1 MTRIRSALLAAS
13 TLFAAACADAG
24 QPTSPDAAPP
34 AAARQEGGK
43 IDLGALSRTVPGFGG
58 AYLENGVPVVFLT
71 NPADRAHA
79 ERALAG
85 YLGASGLK
93 AAQVKVR
100 KADFTFAQLDRYHR
114 SLVDALGEPGVVF
127 TDLDEANNRV
137 TIGVEHAAAGNKARS
152 LAAMA
157 GVPASA
163 VRIQPAE
170 PIHFAVT
177 LRDVVSP
184 VQAGLQIH
192 FGNYVCTIGFNAAH
206 STGASFVTN
215 SHCSNQQGGT
225 EGTVYYQPLS
235 STAPTPIAD
244 EAADPVY
251 AKGLA
256 GCPKGK
262 RCRYSDSS
270 RALYRAGVVNTLG
283 LIARTSARSTSS
295 ATLTIDPL
303 NPFFTITGEDA
314 SQVVGQQV
322 NKIGRTTGWT
332 YGNVT
337 NTCVNTSVSGTSIAL
352 LCQTFVAG
360 GVGGGDSGSPVF
372 TWSGSGSNVTLKG
385 ILWGGNSSNTS
396 FVYSAIN
403 QVEQELGA
411 LTTF

>member
-1 MTRIRSALLAAS
+1 MTRTRTALLAAAA
-13 TLFAAACADAG
+13 LVAAACADQG
-24 QPTSPDAAPP
+24 QPTSPDAAPA

-43 IDLGALSRTVPGFGG
+43 IDLASLSRTVPGFGG
-58 AYLENGVPVVFLT
+58 VYLENGVPVVFLT

-85 YLGASGLK
+85 YLGANGLK

-100 KADFTFAQLDRYHR
+100 KGDFTFAQLERFHR
-114 SLVDALGEPGVVF
+114 GVVDVLGEPGVVF
-127 TDLDEANNRV
+127 TDVDEANNRV
-137 TIGVEHAAAGNKARS
+137 TIGVEHAAAGAKARS
-152 LAAMA
+152 LAALA
-157 GVPASA
+157 GVPAGA

-170 PIHFAVT
+170 PIHFAAT
-177 LRDVVSP
+177 LRDIVSP

-192 FGNYVCTIGFNAAH
+192 FGNYVCTIGFNATH
-206 STGASFVTN
+206 SGGASFVTN
-215 SHCSNQQGGT
+215 SHCTNNQGGT
-225 EGTVYYQPLS
+225 EGTLYYQPASNL
-235 STAPTPIAD
+235 APVPIAT

-251 AKGLA
+251 VKNIA
-256 GCPKGK
+256 GCPRGK

-270 RALYRAGVVNTLG
+270 RALYAAGVVNTVG
-283 LIARTSARSTSS
+283 MIARTTSRGTAS
-295 ATLTIDPL
+295 GPLTIDAA
-303 NPFFTITGEDA
+303 NPFLTITGEDA

-337 NTCVNTSVSGTSIAL
+337 NTCVNTGVSGTSVAL

-372 TWSGSGSNVTLKG
+372 TWGGGSTVTLKG
-385 ILWGGNSSNTS
+385 ILWGGNSTNTT
-396 FVYSAIN
+396 FIYSPIN

-411 LTTF
+411 LPL